1 LKYTTSL
8 HRIIAIASALTL
20 TCVQFFL
27 LYNTYELKNNHYLF
41 AEKRII
47 TDEYLAAIKNDKVM
61 PGGANILD
69 NYVMG
74 NLPRLEALYKT
85 DKQAFNKLGQQVCD
99 SAFRDLRKANNI
111 DSLMKAI
118 MQRNHLDRK
127 LRYASTIEF
136 IEIAFQRDRYVPLY
150 HQDGHNEWIDPQI
163 QTKAGIRIAGT
174 LDNLEPN
181 TLARHVTVS
190 SSTDNSYSISFSL
203 YVDTYDRKQ
212 TILRL
217 MMPTFL
223 LSLLSV
229 GGVVILNFVTFRN
242 WIRQKKLSEM
252 KSDFINSITHEFHTP
267 LSAIIVANRTMQNDK
282 ILSNKDSLLP
292 LTEVV
297 QRQAERLK
305 TLISQTLG
313 ITTMN
318 KLFLH
323 VERSSVHHLL
333 NELLLDYRLNATES
347 ESEVTITLNKNAT
360 RDVVLLDPFWFT
372 TIILNIF
379 DNAVK
384 YNTRESKQII
394 VTTSSDKK
402 ALHIEI
408 ADNGIGINKEVR
420 KHIFDKFYR
429 GGSGVHNRVKGLGLG
444 LFYVN
449 QAIDSHKWKLDLQ
462 SEEGTGSTFTINI
475 PLLEQKT
482 LL

>member
-1 LKYTTSL
+1 
-8 HRIIAIASALTL
+8 
-20 TCVQFFL
+20 
-27 LYNTYELKNNHYLF
+27 
-41 AEKRII
+41 
-47 TDEYLAAIKNDKVM
+47 
-61 PGGANILD
+61 
-69 NYVMG
+69 
-74 NLPRLEALYKT
+74 
-85 DKQAFNKLGQQVCD
+85 
-99 SAFRDLRKANNI
+99 
-111 DSLMKAI
+111 

-333 NELLLDYRLNATES
+333 DELLLDYRLNATAS
-347 ESEVTITLNKNAT
+347 ESEVTLTLNKNAT

-449 QAIDSHKWKLDLQ
+449 QAIDSHKWKLDLR
-462 SEEGTGSTFTINI
+462 SEEGTGSTFTISI
-475 PLLEQKT
+475 PLLEQKN